1 MGKRIHRL
9 LAEAC
14 VETLDAIFH
23 RNMVADRA
31 VARVLGAH
39 PKWGARD
46 RGFVAGT
53 VYEVVRW
60 RRRLAVLAGA
70 GEEDWLALCGA
81 HWMAGDF
88 GRPDWAAWPE
98 VSADDWRERG
108 NLLESA
114 AREVRQSVSPELD
127 AIGYA
132 ELGEEWDREL
142 TALNRPASVFLR
154 VNQMRVKS
162 ATVQAELA
170 GLGIETNPVPGTL
183 SGLEV
188 SNNKSVPAKLRESG
202 HFEIQDAGS
211 QQVAPFLLVE
221 PGQKVIDAC
230 AGAGGKTL
238 HLSALLAGKGE
249 LRAMDVQA
257 GKLATLRLRAARAG
271 AKIWTA
277 TVSEEVLSGMNG
289 WADRVLVDA
298 PCSGSGTIRRQADL
312 KYRIT
317 AETLATVIAIQREV
331 VRNNSRLVRPGGR
344 LVYAT
349 CSVLPSENQAQA
361 AWFSREFPDFA
372 FEEERV
378 ISPAATGWDGFYMA
392 RWRRKQ

>member
-14 VETLDAIFH
+14 VETLEAIFD
-23 RNMVADRA
+23 RDMVADRA
-31 VARVLGAH
+31 VGRVLGAH
-39 PKWGARD
+39 PKWGSRD

-60 RRRLAVLAGA
+60 RRRLAVRAGA
-70 GEEDWLALCGA
+70 GETDWWALCGA
-81 HWMAGDF
+81 QWKAGEFD
-88 GRPDWAAWPE
+88 RPDWAAWPE
-98 VSADDWRERG
+98 ISAEDWEERG
-108 NLLESA
+108 NALKSA
-114 AREVRQSVSPELD
+114 SREVRQSVSPELD
-127 AIGYA
+127 AIGCA
-132 ELGEEWDREL
+132 DLGGEWEKELS
-142 TALNRPASVFLR
+142 ALNRPASVFLR

-162 ATVQAELA
+162 ANVQAELA
-170 GLGIETNPVPGTL
+170 GIGIETAPVPGTV
-183 SGLEV
+183 SGLEIT
-188 SNNKSVPAKLRESG
+188 NNKSVSAKLREGG

-221 PGQKVIDAC
+221 PGQKVVDAC

-238 HLSALLAGKGE
+238 HLAALLAGKGE
-249 LRAMDVQA
+249 LRAMDVEP
-257 GKLATLRLRAARAG
+257 GKLAILRQRAARAG
-271 AKIWTA
+271 AKVWTSP
-277 TVSEEVLSGMNG
+277 VSDKVLSGMDG

-298 PCSGSGTIRRQADL
+298 PCSGSGTLRRQADL

-317 AETLATVIAIQREV
+317 AETLAAVMATQREV
-331 VRNNSRLVRPGGR
+331 LRTYSKLVRPGGR

-361 AWFSREFPDFA
+361 AWFSREFPHFV

-392 RWRRKQ
+392 RWQRRE